1 MTNIKTTKVFEE
13 IENNIDN
20 YRMISCRGGSRSGKT
35 YNICIWIVVYCL
47 RNTGKTITI
56 VRKNYPSLK
65 GSVMRDF
72 IEVLDKFGKYNPND
86 LHKQEMYYELN
97 GNTIEFL
104 NADDEQ
110 KLRGRR
116 RDLLWI
122 NESNELHRDEYT
134 QLAIRTTDKII
145 LDYNP
150 SDIDSWIYEEEEKDT
165 CYWFKTTF
173 LDNPFLSQEIIDEI
187 KSLKDKDENLYRVFT
202 LGERGIA
209 RSLVFNKYTEETEIP
224 QQAKLLGYGMDFGY
238 TDPNTLISVYQMGEH
253 LYLKELIYESNLT
266 ISDLI
271 YRMTQLEM
279 DRTDTI
285 WADSSQPAAIEEI
298 RRSGFNI
305 KPTKKTTIEYGLQ
318 LLKRHYI
325 HIVSSPNIVKEFNSY
340 KYKTDKD
347 GKILGVPED
356 KHNHSLDAVRYCVEM
371 ELNPKKINRGKYAI
385 I

>member
-1 MTNIKTTKVFEE
+1 MNIKTTKVFEE

-371 ELNPKKINRGKYAI
+371 ELNPKKINRGKYALI
-385 I
+385 

>member
-1 MTNIKTTKVFEE
+1 MNIKTTKVFEE

-116 RDLLWI
+116 RNLLWI

-356 KHNHSLDAVRYCVEM
+356 KNNHSIDALRYCVEM
-371 ELNPKKINRGKYAI
+371 ELNPKKINRGKYALI
-385 I
+385 

>member
-1 MTNIKTTKVFEE
+1 MNIQTTKVFEE

-20 YRMISCRGGSRSGKT
+20 YRMISCRGGSRSGKSF
-35 YNICIWIVVYCL
+35 NICIWLVVYAL
-47 RNTGKTITI
+47 RNTGKTISI
-56 VRKNYPSLK
+56 VRKNFPSLK
-65 GSVMRDF
+65 GSIMRDF
-72 IEVLDKFGKYNPND
+72 IEVLDMFGKYNPD
-86 LHKQEMYYELN
+86 DMKKQEMYYELN
-97 GNTIEFL
+97 GNIIQFI
-104 NADDEQ
+104 NAEDEQ
-110 KLRGRR
+110 KLRGRKH
-116 RDLLWI
+116 DICFI
-122 NESNELHRDEYT
+122 NEANEISFNEYT
-134 QLAIRTTDKII
+134 QLSIRTTEKLII
-145 LDYNP
+145 DYNP
-150 SDIDSWIYEEEEKDT
+150 SDIDSWIYEEEDKDT

-173 LDNPFLSQEIIDEI
+173 LDNPFLEQAVKDEI
-187 KSLKDKDENLYRVFT
+187 LSLKEKDDNLYRVFT

-224 QQAKLLGYGMDFGY
+224 PQAKLLGYGMDFGY
-238 TDPNTLISVYQMGEH
+238 TDPNTLVSIYKMGEH
-253 LYLKELIYESNLT
+253 LYFKELIYESNLT

-298 RRSGFNI
+298 RRNGFNI

-356 KHNHSLDAVRYCVEM
+356 KNNHSIDALRYCVEM
-371 ELNPKKINRGKYAI
+371 ELNPKKINRGKYALI
-385 I
+385 

>member
-116 RDLLWI
+116 RNLLWI

>member
-86 LHKQEMYYELN
+86 LHKQEMFYELN

-116 RDLLWI
+116 RNLLWI

-224 QQAKLLGYGMDFGY
+224 KQAKLLGYGMDFGY
-238 TDPNTLISVYQMGEH
+238 TDPNTLISVYKMGEH

-271 YRMTQLEM
+271 YRMSELEM

-347 GKILGVPED
+347 GKILGVTED
-356 KHNHSLDAVRYCVEM
+356 KNNHALDAARYCIEM
-371 ELNPKKINRGKYAI
+371 ELNPQKINRGKYALI
-385 I
+385 

>member
-298 RRSGFNI
+298 RRNGFNI

-371 ELNPKKINRGKYAI
+371 ELNPKKINRGKYALI
-385 I
+385 

>member
-1 MTNIKTTKVFEE
+1 MNIQTTKVFEE

-20 YRMISCRGGSRSGKT
+20 YRMISCRGGSRSGKSF
-35 YNICIWIVVYCL
+35 NICIWLVVYAL
-47 RNTGKTITI
+47 RNTGKTISI
-56 VRKNYPSLK
+56 VRKNFPSLK
-65 GSVMRDF
+65 GSIMRDF
-72 IEVLDKFGKYNPND
+72 IEVLDMFGKYNPD
-86 LHKQEMYYELN
+86 DMKKQEMYYELN
-97 GNTIEFL
+97 GNIIQFI
-104 NADDEQ
+104 NAEDEQ
-110 KLRGRR
+110 KLRGRKH
-116 RDLLWI
+116 DICFI
-122 NESNELHRDEYT
+122 NEANEISFNEYT
-134 QLAIRTTDKII
+134 QLSIRTTEKLII
-145 LDYNP
+145 DYNP
-150 SDIDSWIYEEEEKDT
+150 SDIDSWIYEEEDKDT

-173 LDNPFLSQEIIDEI
+173 LDNPFLEQAVKDEI
-187 KSLKDKDENLYRVFT
+187 LSLKEKDDNLYRVFT

-224 QQAKLLGYGMDFGY
+224 PQAKLLGYGMDFGY
-238 TDPNTLISVYQMGEH
+238 TDPNTLVSIHKMGEH
-253 LYLKELIYESNLT
+253 LYFKELIYESNLT

-298 RRSGFNI
+298 RRNGFNI

>member
-1 MTNIKTTKVFEE
+1 MNIQTTKVFEE

-20 YRMISCRGGSRSGKT
+20 YRMISCRGGSRSGKSF
-35 YNICIWIVVYCL
+35 NICIWLVVYAL
-47 RNTGKTITI
+47 RNTGKTISI
-56 VRKNYPSLK
+56 VRKNFPSLK
-65 GSVMRDF
+65 GSIMRDF
-72 IEVLDKFGKYNPND
+72 IEVLDMFGKYNPD
-86 LHKQEMYYELN
+86 DMKKQEMYYELN
-97 GNTIEFL
+97 GNIIQFI
-104 NADDEQ
+104 NAEDEQ
-110 KLRGRR
+110 KLRGRKH
-116 RDLLWI
+116 DICFI
-122 NESNELHRDEYT
+122 NEANEISFNEYT
-134 QLAIRTTDKII
+134 QLSIRTTEKLII
-145 LDYNP
+145 DYNP
-150 SDIDSWIYEEEEKDT
+150 SDIDSWIYEEEDKDT

-173 LDNPFLSQEIIDEI
+173 LDNPFLEQAVKDEI
-187 KSLKDKDENLYRVFT
+187 LSLKEKDDNLYRVFT

-209 RSLVFNKYTEETEIP
+209 RSLVLNKYTEETEIP
-224 QQAKLLGYGMDFGY
+224 PQAKLLGYGMDFGY
-238 TDPNTLISVYQMGEH
+238 TDPNTLVSIYKMGEH
-253 LYLKELIYESNLT
+253 LYFKELIYESNLT

-298 RRSGFNI
+298 RRNGFNI

-356 KHNHSLDAVRYCVEM
+356 KNNHSIDALRYCVEM
-371 ELNPKKINRGKYAI
+371 ELNPKKINRGKYALI
-385 I
+385 

>member
-1 MTNIKTTKVFEE
+1 MNIKTTKVFEE

-173 LDNPFLSQEIIDEI
+173 LDNPLLSQEIIDEI

-371 ELNPKKINRGKYAI
+371 ELNPKKINRGKYALI
-385 I
+385 

>member
-1 MTNIKTTKVFEE
+1 MNIQTTKVFEE

-20 YRMISCRGGSRSGKT
+20 YRMISCRGGSRSGKSF
-35 YNICIWIVVYCL
+35 NICIWLVVYAL
-47 RNTGKTITI
+47 RNTGKTISI
-56 VRKNYPSLK
+56 VRKNFPSLK
-65 GSVMRDF
+65 GSIMRDF
-72 IEVLDKFGKYNPND
+72 IEVLDMFGKYNPD
-86 LHKQEMYYELN
+86 DMKKQEMYYELN
-97 GNTIEFL
+97 GNIIQFI
-104 NADDEQ
+104 NAEDEQ
-110 KLRGRR
+110 KLRGRKH
-116 RDLLWI
+116 DICFI
-122 NESNELHRDEYT
+122 NEANEISFNEYT
-134 QLAIRTTDKII
+134 QLSIRTTEKLII
-145 LDYNP
+145 DYNP
-150 SDIDSWIYEEEEKDT
+150 SDIDSWIYEEEDKDT

-173 LDNPFLSQEIIDEI
+173 LDNPFLEQAVKDEI
-187 KSLKDKDENLYRVFT
+187 LSLKEKDDNLYRVFT

-224 QQAKLLGYGMDFGY
+224 PQAKLLGYGMDFGY
-238 TDPNTLISVYQMGEH
+238 TDPNTLVSIYKMGEH
-253 LYLKELIYESNLT
+253 LYFKELIYESNLT

-371 ELNPKKINRGKYAI
+371 ELNPKKINRGKYALI
-385 I
+385 

>member
-1 MTNIKTTKVFEE
+1 
-13 IENNIDN
+13 
-20 YRMISCRGGSRSGKT
+20 
-35 YNICIWIVVYCL
+35 
-47 RNTGKTITI
+47 
-56 VRKNYPSLK
+56 
-65 GSVMRDF
+65 MRDF

-104 NADDEQ
+104 NSDDEQ

-122 NESNELHRDEYT
+122 NEANELGRDEFV
-134 QLAIRTTDKII
+134 QLSIRTTDKII

-150 SDIDSWIYEEEEKDT
+150 SDIDSWIYDEEEKDS
-165 CYWFKTTF
+165 CYRFKTTYKH
-173 LDNPFLSQEIIDEI
+173 NPYLSQEIIDEI
-187 KSLKDKDENLYRVFT
+187 EGLKTKDDNLYRVFA

-209 RSLVFNKYTEETEIP
+209 RELVFNKYTEETEIP
-224 QQAKLLGYGMDFGY
+224 KQAKLLGYGCDFGY
-238 TDPNTLISVYQMGEH
+238 TDPNTIIAVYKMGEH

-271 YRMTQLEM
+271 FRMSQLEM

-298 RRSGFNI
+298 RRNGFNI

-356 KHNHSLDAVRYCVEM
+356 KNNHALDALRYCVEM
-371 ELNPKKINRGKYAI
+371 ELNPKKINRGKYALI
-385 I
+385 

>member
-86 LHKQEMYYELN
+86 LHKQDMFYELN

-150 SDIDSWIYEEEEKDT
+150 SDIHSWIYEEEEKDT

-209 RSLVFNKYTEETEIP
+209 RSLVFNKYTEENEIP
-224 QQAKLLGYGMDFGY
+224 PQAKLLGYGMDFGFV
-238 TDPNTLISVYQMGEH
+238 DSSVLVQVYKMGEH
-253 LYLKELIYESNLT
+253 LYFKELIYESNLT
-266 ISDLI
+266 IPDLI
-271 YRMTQLEM
+271 YRMEQLEM

-285 WADSSQPAAIEEI
+285 WADSSQPAAIEQI
-298 RRSGFNI
+298 RRAGFNI
-305 KPTKKTTIEYGLQ
+305 KPVKKTTIQYGLD

-356 KHNHSLDAVRYCVEM
+356 KNNHATDALRYCVEM
-371 ELNPKKINRGKYAI
+371 ELDPKKINRGKYAI

>member
-86 LHKQEMYYELN
+86 LHKQDMFYELN

-150 SDIDSWIYEEEEKDT
+150 SDIHSWIYEEEEKDT

-209 RSLVFNKYTEETEIP
+209 RSLVFNKYTEENEIP
-224 QQAKLLGYGMDFGY
+224 PQAKLLGYGMDFGFV
-238 TDPNTLISVYQMGEH
+238 DSSVLVQVYKMGEH
-253 LYLKELIYESNLT
+253 LYFKELIYESNLT
-266 ISDLI
+266 IPDLI
-271 YRMTQLEM
+271 YRMEQLEM

-285 WADSSQPAAIEEI
+285 WADSSQPAAIEQI
-298 RRSGFNI
+298 RRAGFNI
-305 KPTKKTTIEYGLQ
+305 KPVKKTTIQYGLD

-347 GKILGVPED
+347 GKILGVVED
-356 KHNHSLDAVRYCVEM
+356 KNNHSVDALRYCIEM
-371 ELNPKKINRGKYAI
+371 ELDPKKINRGKYALI
-385 I
+385 

>member
-1 MTNIKTTKVFEE
+1 
-13 IENNIDN
+13 
-20 YRMISCRGGSRSGKT
+20 
-35 YNICIWIVVYCL
+35 
-47 RNTGKTITI
+47 
-56 VRKNYPSLK
+56 
-65 GSVMRDF
+65 MRDF

-86 LHKQEMYYELN
+86 LYKQEMYYELN

-104 NADDEQ
+104 NSDDEQ

-122 NESNELHRDEYT
+122 NEANELGRDEFV
-134 QLAIRTTDKII
+134 QLSIRTTDKII

-150 SDIDSWIYEEEEKDT
+150 SDIDSWIYTEEEKDT
-165 CYWFKTTF
+165 CYWFKTTYKH
-173 LDNPFLSQEIIDEI
+173 NPYLSKEIIDEI
-187 KSLKDKDENLYRVFT
+187 EGLKTKDDNLYRVFA

-209 RSLVFNKYTEETEIP
+209 RELVFNKYTEETEIP
-224 QQAKLLGYGMDFGY
+224 PQAKLLGYGFDPGY
-238 TDPNTLISVYQMGEH
+238 TDQTALVAVYKMGEH

-266 ISDLI
+266 ITDVI
-271 YRMTQLEM
+271 YRMNQFDM

-285 WADSSQPAAIEEI
+285 WGDSSNPSAIEEI
-298 RRSGFNI
+298 RRAGFNI
-305 KPTKKTTIEYGLQ
+305 KPVKKTTIQYGLD

-356 KHNHSLDAVRYCVEM
+356 KNNHALDAARYCIEM
-371 ELNPKKINRGKYAI
+371 ELNPQKINRGKYAI

>member
-1 MTNIKTTKVFEE
+1 MNIQTTKVFEE

-20 YRMISCRGGSRSGKT
+20 YRMISCRGGSRSGKSF
-35 YNICIWIVVYCL
+35 NICIWLVVYAL
-47 RNTGKTITI
+47 RNTGKTISI
-56 VRKNYPSLK
+56 VRKNFPSLK
-65 GSVMRDF
+65 GSIMRDF
-72 IEVLDKFGKYNPND
+72 IEVLDMFGKYNPD
-86 LHKQEMYYELN
+86 DMKKQEMYYELN
-97 GNTIEFL
+97 GNIIQFI
-104 NADDEQ
+104 NAEDEQ
-110 KLRGRR
+110 KLRGRKH
-116 RDLLWI
+116 DICFI
-122 NESNELHRDEYT
+122 NEANEISFNEYT
-134 QLAIRTTDKII
+134 QLSIRTTEKLII
-145 LDYNP
+145 DYNP
-150 SDIDSWIYEEEEKDT
+150 SDIDSWIYEEEDKDT

-173 LDNPFLSQEIIDEI
+173 LDNPFLEQAVKDEI
-187 KSLKDKDENLYRVFT
+187 LSLKEKDDNLYRVFT

-224 QQAKLLGYGMDFGY
+224 PQAKLLGYGMDFGY
-238 TDPNTLISVYQMGEH
+238 TDPNTLVSIHKMGEH
-253 LYLKELIYESNLT
+253 LYFKELIYESNLT

-298 RRSGFNI
+298 RRNGFNI

-356 KHNHSLDAVRYCVEM
+356 KNNHSIDALRYCVEM
-371 ELNPKKINRGKYAI
+371 ELNPKKINRGKYALI
-385 I
+385 

>member
-1 MTNIKTTKVFEE
+1 
-13 IENNIDN
+13 
-20 YRMISCRGGSRSGKT
+20 
-35 YNICIWIVVYCL
+35 
-47 RNTGKTITI
+47 
-56 VRKNYPSLK
+56 
-65 GSVMRDF
+65 MRDF

-86 LHKQEMYYELN
+86 LHKQDMFYELN

-150 SDIDSWIYEEEEKDT
+150 SDIHSWIYEEEEKDT

-209 RSLVFNKYTEETEIP
+209 RSLVFNKYTEENEIP
-224 QQAKLLGYGMDFGY
+224 PQAKLLGYGMDFGFV
-238 TDPNTLISVYQMGEH
+238 DSSVLVQVYKMGEH
-253 LYLKELIYESNLT
+253 LYFKELIYESNLT
-266 ISDLI
+266 IPDLI
-271 YRMTQLEM
+271 YRMEQLEM

-285 WADSSQPAAIEEI
+285 WADSSQPAAIEQI
-298 RRSGFNI
+298 RRAGFNI
-305 KPTKKTTIEYGLQ
+305 KPVKKTTIQYGLD

-356 KHNHSLDAVRYCVEM
+356 KNNHATDALRYCVEM
-371 ELNPKKINRGKYAI
+371 ELDPKKINRGKYAI